1 MTFSVAQFRELAK
14 QNGTGYVVPDT
25 SRGGYRVATLHEWN
39 DREPLWQTSASNR
52 ARQAFV
58 RSIKRDYPEI
68 AEAFERKIEPLLKA
82 NGKPLKAWHVKWV
95 LDEVNRLRR
104 SQAPLDQQLAELQAM
119 LNQYSTGNPP
129 ALTAPRVDQR
139 REELLRPESVKNEGS
154 IEEVDLDKHEPDPA
168 TKSGKGKE
176 REDAVPVADPPPQE
190 LWVAKVQRQGE
201 RREPLLS
208 RNRAERQRSAKGKQA
223 EERLPR
229 VEAPAQPQYS
239 PKELQRAEDALY
251 KSFKAIERHANN
263 GTTRLAL
270 GDQDK
275 ALAELLSKANR
286 PDCKSLDER
295 IFELT
300 GERTSLAIHW
310 DLPKKMRSWV
320 ELILNATSRG
330 DAAQIELEMRL
341 HLEQLDKDV
350 ALLEKALAGKPVL
363 RRTALN
369 AALRQLKSMREQLES
384 SEPWKR
390 LGTHVQ
396 AMHDVLPP
404 EPLPIKDP
412 YIAEKRLEKLGI
424 SRKAGEDPVHLAN
437 EMVRAHNLLRDA
449 RLRDPESSWASV
461 HEANPQQTRILD
473 KYRNR
478 RLDHIEEEVNRRSA
492 RKAQI
497 KFDRT
502 NKTYTIATKD
512 VGYRLQAFGQLRA
525 IAWQIGGAPNLLAAL
540 GYDESDPST
549 G

>member
-1 MTFSVAQFRELAK
+1 MTFSVAQFRKRADANE
-14 QNGTGYVVPDT
+14 TGYFVPDT
-25 SRGGYRVATLHEWN
+25 SRGGYRVAP
-39 DREPLWQTSASNR
+39 DREWAGREPRWQKWASNR

-58 RSIKRDYPEI
+58 ESLARDFGKEMTDSFLSLFLPDEGTPLSSRDVIEI
-68 AEAFERKIEPLLKA
+68 IDVGEAYRKID
-82 NGKPLKAWHVKWV
+82 
-95 LDEVNRLRR
+95 LDNEAPELVNSLAEHLNAPTP
-104 SQAPLDQQLAELQAM
+104 APLPPRAPPFKINDKVTGFP
-119 LNQYSTGNPP
+119 YSGI
-129 ALTAPRVDQR
+129 Q
-139 REELLRPESVKNEGS
+139 
-154 IEEVDLDKHEPDPA
+154 
-168 TKSGKGKE
+168 KGKE
-176 REDAVPVADPPPQE
+176 RDLNAAPPPAPSQGLSVPVDP
-190 LWVAKVQRQGE
+190 KVQRQGG
-201 RREPLLS
+201 RREPLLA
-208 RNRAERQRSAKGKQA
+208 RNRAEQQRSAEGKKP
-223 EERLPR
+223 EEILPR
-229 VEAPAQPQYS
+229 VEAPTQRQYS
-239 PKELQRAEDALY
+239 AKELKRAKDALY
-251 KSFKAIERHANN
+251 KSFKAIERHAKN

-270 GDQDK
+270 EDQDK
-275 ALAELLSKANR
+275 ALADLLSKANR

-369 AALRQLKSMREQLES
+369 EALRQLKSMREQLES
-384 SEPWKR
+384 SEPWTR
-390 LGTHVQ
+390 LGAHLQ
-396 AMHDVLPP
+396 AMRDVLPP

-449 RLRDPESSWASV
+449 RLRDPNSSWTRV
-461 HEANPQQTRILD
+461 HEANPQHGKILD

-478 RLDHIEEEVNRRSA
+478 RLDHIEEAVNRRSTG
-492 RKAQI
+492 KAQI

-502 NKTYTIATKD
+502 KQTYTIATKD

-525 IAWQIGGAPNLLAAL
+525 IAWQIGGAPNLLTAL
-540 GYDESDPST
+540 GYDESDPSEA
-549 G
+549 